1 MPFDPLH
8 ENYYALQLAINAPIR
23 LSPEGAF
30 LSLSRAKIQRG
41 RRTQRLSNEELATIR
56 ELSITMPDHRIA
68 EIYSLP
74 VETIRAKIA
83 ASATGRGRK
92 RG

>member
-30 LSLSRAKIQRG
+30 LSLARAKIQRG
-41 RRTQRLSNEELATIR
+41 RRLQRLSKEELTNIKDLALTLP
-56 ELSITMPDHRIA
+56 EQRIA

-74 VETIRAKIA
+74 VETIRAKITA
-83 ASATGRGRK
+83 NETGRGRK